1 MSIPERVRNR
11 KFYFTAEELPEEAR
25 TMLAKMLTVQLQS
38 EYGDAPDR
46 SGAVCPT
53 VEDKTWLDLQ
63 LSQEKEHGLG
73 VSRMLVSL
81 GVDPTEDIKE
91 AEASIMAGA
100 RKLDYFRK
108 RMEDWV
114 ERTMTRVLAER
125 TGAIQTVAGLG
136 TWYVPLAVWHGKN
149 YKDEAQGHTVMGVA
163 YARRLVEEGRAA
175 ECQAAADK
183 FYPWCLDIFGGVD
196 TPNERKYLETGIKT
210 LTNNETRKLWIRSLE
225 RDMKALGLR
234 LPADPWQGDRQ
245 RYPEEASDP
254 VAVYL
259 EVDEVPAEVRPWLVK
274 LLRVWMQSKYA
285 RQSDPIV
292 YAAPTPEQKV
302 ETGHQLRDERAFGL
316 QLARMLRELGD
327 DPDPVA
333 EEAERALEDGA
344 SKVDF
349 LKQSLSYD
357 WADCCV
363 QQLLATRANAVA
375 SLACFGSCL
384 VPLAAWAAQHYKFQ
398 IDTAE
403 LWKARIGALVAA
415 GQRGAAEAALGKW
428 YALAVDAFGSDG
440 STNEERYC
448 ELGIK
453 TAQNGHVRQIFIDVM
468 AADLAD
474 LGLSEPDLYG
484 GKRGHYAPFRR
495 PEEIPAAARA

>member
-1 MSIPERVRNR
+1 MPIPEQVRNR
-11 KFYFTAEELPEEAR
+11 RFYFRAEELPEDAR
-25 TMLAKMLTVQLQS
+25 AMLAKMLTVQLQS

-73 VSRMLVSL
+73 VSLMLRSL
-81 GVDPTEDIKE
+81 GVDPTEYIKE
-91 AEASIMAGA
+91 AEASITAGA

-136 TWYVPLAVWHGKN
+136 TWYVPLALWHAKN
-149 YKDEAQGHTVMGVA
+149 YKDEALGHTVMGVA
-163 YARRLVEEGRAA
+163 YARRLMDEGRAE
-175 ECQAAADK
+175 ECQQATDK

-196 TPNERKYLETGIKT
+196 TPNERKYLDTGIKT
-210 LTNNETRKLWIRSLE
+210 LTNNQTRKLWIRSLE
-225 RDMKALGLR
+225 RDLLSLGLR
-234 LPADPWQGDRQ
+234 MPADAWQGDRQ
-245 RYPEEASDP
+245 RYPEEADEP

-259 EVDEVPAEVRPWLVK
+259 DVDEVPSEAKPWLVK
-274 LLRVWMQSKYA
+274 LLCGWVQSKYA

-292 YAAPTPEQKV
+292 FAALTPEQKV

-316 QLARMLRELGD
+316 QVARMLRGLGE

-333 EEAERALEDGA
+333 EQAERTIEGGQW
-344 SKVDF
+344 KVDF
-349 LKQSLSYD
+349 LKQPLSFD
-357 WADCCV
+357 WTECCV
-363 QQLLATRANAVA
+363 QQLLATRANAIS

-384 VPLAAWAAQHYKFQ
+384 VPLGAWAGQHYKFQ
-398 IDTAE
+398 SDASE
-403 LWKARIGALVAA
+403 LWKARCAAIDDHDAL
-415 GQRGAAEAALGKW
+415 QTALDAW
-428 YALAVDAFGSDG
+428 YPHAVDVFGAGG
-440 STNEERYC
+440 SANERRYC

-453 TAQNGHVRQIFIDVM
+453 TAQNAHLRQIFVDFM
-468 AADLAD
+468 AQDMAD
-474 LGLSEPDLYG
+474 LGLRAPDPYQGARG
-484 GKRGHYAPFRR
+484 GYQSYRKDGG
-495 PEEIPAAARA
+495 

>member
-1 MSIPERVRNR
+1 MPIPERVRNR
-11 KFYFTAEELPEEAR
+11 RFYFTAEELPEEAR

-73 VSRMLVSL
+73 VSQMLVSL

-149 YKDEAQGHTVMGVA
+149 YRDEAQGHTVMGVA

-196 TPNERKYLETGIKT
+196 TPNERKYLETGVKT
-210 LTNNETRKLWIRSLE
+210 LTNNQTRKLWIRSLE

-259 EVDEVPAEVRPWLVK
+259 DFDEVPGDVRPWLIK
-274 LLRVWMQSKYA
+274 LLRVWVQSKYA

-292 YAAPTPEQKV
+292 YAALTPEQRV

-316 QLARMLRELGD
+316 QVARMLRDLGD
-327 DPDPVA
+327 DPDPMA
-333 EEAERALEDGA
+333 EEAERTLEGGG

-349 LKQSLSYD
+349 LKQPLSYD
-357 WADCCV
+357 WTECCV
-363 QQLLATRANAVA
+363 QQLLATRANAA
-375 SLACFGSCL
+375 TSLACFGSCL

-398 IDTAE
+398 TDTAG
-403 LWKARIGALVAA
+403 LWKARTRALVAA
-415 GQRGAAEAALGKW
+415 GQRAAAEAALGKW
-428 YALAVDAFGSDG
+428 YPLAVDVFGSDG
-440 STNEERYC
+440 SSNEERYC
-448 ELGIK
+448 ELGVK
-453 TAQNGHVRQIFIDVM
+453 AAQNGHVRQIFIDVI
-468 AADLAD
+468 AADLAE
-474 LGLSEPDLYG
+474 LGLSGPNLYAG
-484 GKRGHYAPFRR
+484 RRAQYAPFKR
-495 PEEIPAAARA
+495 PKVTMAAV

>member
-1 MSIPERVRNR
+1 MPLPESVRNR
-11 KFYFTAEELPEEAR
+11 RFYFNADQLPEDAR

-73 VSRMLVSL
+73 VSEMLVSL
-81 GVDPTEDIKE
+81 GVDPTEYIAE
-91 AEASIMAGA
+91 AEASITAGA

-136 TWYVPLAVWHGKN
+136 TWYVPLALWHAKN

-163 YARRLVEEGRAA
+163 YAKRLMDEGRGP
-175 ECQAAADK
+175 ECQQAVDK
-183 FYPWCLDIFGGVD
+183 FYPWCLDIFGGVN

-210 LTNNETRKLWIRSLE
+210 LTNNQTRKLWIRSLK
-225 RDMKALGLR
+225 RDLDTLGLR
-234 LPADPWQGDRQ
+234 MPQDPWQGDRA
-245 RYPEEASDP
+245 RYPEEAEDP
-254 VAVYL
+254 MAVYL
-259 EVDEVPAEVRPWLVK
+259 EVDEVPDEVKPWLVR
-274 LLRVWMQSKYA
+274 LLRVWVQSKYA
-285 RQSDPIV
+285 RQNDPIV
-292 YAAPTPEQKV
+292 FAAPTPIAKV

-316 QLARMLRELGD
+316 QLARMLRALGE

-333 EEAERALEDGA
+333 DEAERTLDGGRW
-344 SKVDF
+344 KVDF
-349 LKQSLSYD
+349 LKRPLGYD
-357 WADCCV
+357 WLECCV
-363 QQLLATRANAVA
+363 QQLLASRANAVS

-384 VPLAAWAAQHYKFQ
+384 VPFGAWAGQHYKFQ
-398 IDTAE
+398 MDTAE
-403 LWKARIGALVAA
+403 QWKGHLRELLENREALQTALDSWYPLALDVFGA
-415 GQRGAAEAALGKW
+415 
-428 YALAVDAFGSDG
+428 DG
-440 STNEERYC
+440 SANEARYC

-453 TAQNGHVRQIFIDVM
+453 TAANAQVRQIFVETLARD
-468 AADLAD
+468 AAD
-474 LGLSEPDLYG
+474 LGLRAPEPY
-484 GKRGHYAPFRR
+484 RG
-495 PEEIPAAARA
+495 ARLSYS

>member
-1 MSIPERVRNR
+1 MSLPARVRDR
-11 KFYFTAEELPEEAR
+11 KFYFSAEELPEEAR
-25 TMLAKMLTVQLQS
+25 TMLVKMLTVQLQS

-73 VSRMLVSL
+73 VSLMLLSL
-81 GVDPTEDIKE
+81 GVDPTTYIKE
-91 AEASIMAGA
+91 AEASITAGD

-136 TWYVPLAVWHGKN
+136 TWYVPLAVWHAKN
-149 YKDEAQGHTVMGVA
+149 YKDEAQGHTVMGVR
-163 YARRLVEEGRAA
+163 YAQRLMDEGRGD
-175 ECQAAADK
+175 ECQRAADK

-196 TPNERKYLETGIKT
+196 TPNERKYFETGIKT
-210 LTNNETRKLWIRSLE
+210 LTNNQTRKLWIRSLE
-225 RDMKALGLR
+225 RDMKQLGLR

-245 RYPEEASDP
+245 RYPEEADDP

-259 EVDEVPAEVRPWLVK
+259 DVDEVPAEVKPWLVK
-274 LLRVWMQSKYA
+274 LLRVWAQSKYA

-292 YAAPTPEQKV
+292 YAAQTPQQKV

-316 QLARMLRELGD
+316 QVAQLLRALGE
-327 DPDPVA
+327 DPDPIA
-333 EEAERALEDGA
+333 DEAERTLEGGQW
-344 SKVDF
+344 KVDL
-349 LKQSLSYD
+349 LKQPLSYD
-357 WADCCV
+357 WVECSV
-363 QQLLATRANAVA
+363 QQLLAMRASAIA

-384 VPLAAWAAQHYKFQ
+384 VPFAAWAGQHYKFQ
-398 IDTAE
+398 TDTSE
-403 LWKARIGALVAA
+403 LWKARVRDLIRD
-415 GQRGAAEAALGKW
+415 GQREAVQSALECW
-428 YALAVDAFGSDG
+428 YPYAVDVFGADG
-440 STNEERYC
+440 SANEERYC

-453 TAQNGHVRQIFIDVM
+453 TAQNGHVRQIFSDLIER
-468 AADLAD
+468 DLAE
-474 LGLSEPDLYG
+474 LGLRAPDLQ
-484 GKRGHYAPFRR
+484 RGVRAHYEPFRR
-495 PEEIPAAARA
+495 PEKLPLVAQR